1 MLNAQSAKVYFSEF
15 AINTCELKN
24 SWQQLFWETK
34 IDVT

>member
-15 AINTCELKN
+15 EKIVGNNFFGKL
-24 SWQQLFWETK
+24 K